1 LRVKGFLKLRD
12 RRGWKEM
19 NCEKYQELLSDLV
32 DGFGSSED
40 RASVEAHLNG
50 CVACAEIRDDF
61 VAIVA
66 FCQDHRGE
74 YDAVPNERALWLRIS
89 NTIEAEGAAAHT
101 KVDVPSGAGWWFRL
115 MNSSWQLSFPK
126 LAAAV
131 VMIAVMASLATVFIG
146 KMAPLTESS
155 VKQGGFGPGTASLT
169 LDDRYRQQ
177 QQAVAYWNQR
187 VELNKA
193 RWNQQMRETFDRNM
207 SVIDAAVNESMTQLR
222 QNPHDPVSEDILNDA
237 LNDKVALLKE
247 FSEL

>member
-1 LRVKGFLKLRD
+1 
-12 RRGWKEM
+12 M

-32 DGFGSSED
+32 DGLASSED
-40 RASVEAHLNG
+40 RASVEAHVNG
-50 CVACAEIRDDF
+50 CVTCAEIRDDF

-89 NTIEAEGAAAHT
+89 NMIEAEDLGARA
-101 KVDVPSGAGWWFRL
+101 KVDLPSGAGWWFRL
-115 MNSSWQLSFPK
+115 MNSSWQFSFPK
-126 LAAAV
+126 VAAAA
-131 VMIAVMASLATVFIG
+131 VMIAVFASLGTMFIG
-146 KMAPLTESS
+146 KISPGGAGVTTQGLTGITNVLSI
-155 VKQGGFGPGTASLT
+155 
-169 LDDRYRQQ
+169 DDRYRQQ

-207 SVIDAAVNESMTQLR
+207 SVIDAAVNDSMTQLR

-237 LNDKVALLKE
+237 LSDKVALLKE

>member
-1 LRVKGFLKLRD
+1 
-12 RRGWKEM
+12 M

-32 DGFGSSED
+32 DGLASSED
-40 RASVEAHLNG
+40 RASVEAHING

-89 NTIEAEGAAAHT
+89 NMIEAEDLGARA
-101 KVDVPSGAGWWFRL
+101 KVDLPSGAGWWFRL
-115 MNSSWQLSFPK
+115 MNSSWQFSFPK
-126 LAAAV
+126 VAAAA
-131 VMIAVMASLATVFIG
+131 VMIAVFASLGTMFIG
-146 KMAPLTESS
+146 KISPGGAGVTTQGITGLTNVLSI
-155 VKQGGFGPGTASLT
+155 
-169 LDDRYRQQ
+169 DDRYRQQ

-207 SVIDAAVNESMTQLR
+207 SVIDAAVNDSMTQLR

-237 LNDKVALLKE
+237 LSDKVALLKE

>member
-1 LRVKGFLKLRD
+1 
-12 RRGWKEM
+12 M

-32 DGFGSSED
+32 DGLASSED
-40 RASVEAHLNG
+40 RASVEAHMNG
-50 CVACAEIRDDF
+50 CVACAEIREDF

-89 NTIEAEGAAAHT
+89 NTIEAEDSGARA

-126 LAAAV
+126 VAAAA
-131 VMIAVMASLATVFIG
+131 VMIAVFASLGTMFVG
-146 KMAPLTESS
+146 KISPGGAGVTTGGITTGLTNVLSI
-155 VKQGGFGPGTASLT
+155 
-169 LDDRYRQQ
+169 DDRYRQQ

-207 SVIDAAVNESMTQLR
+207 SVIDAAVNDSMTQLR

-237 LNDKVALLKE
+237 LNDKVALLRE